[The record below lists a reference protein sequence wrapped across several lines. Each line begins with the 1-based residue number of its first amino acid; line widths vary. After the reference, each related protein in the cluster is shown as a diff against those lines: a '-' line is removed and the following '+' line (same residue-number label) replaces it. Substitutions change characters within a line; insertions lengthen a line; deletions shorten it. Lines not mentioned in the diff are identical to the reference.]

1 MHTTPL
7 IALSVLAS
15 TAAAAVHIVEAGED
29 GLKFNPES
37 TKAAVGDTIEFH
49 FYPTGHSVAQSSFEE
64 PCKPLN
70 STSFYSGPI
79 NVSSGQSNEVFTI
92 TVENEDPIWYYCAAV
107 GHCEG
112 GMVGVINGPSSGSK
126 TIANYAKAAAKVSD
140 GEAPSK
146 TGGGTLGKAA
156 SATASSSGSA
166 TASGSSTGSAAS
178 ATGSGSTTASGSSS
192 GTTTGSA
199 ASATSSGSNA
209 GLEARGDIRWGLMSV
224 GLAMA
229 GLVAGF
235 MV

>member
-1 MHTTPL
+1 MHSASL
-7 IALSVLAS
+7 IALSVLTS

-29 GLKFNPES
+29 GLKFSPES
-37 TKAAVGDTIEFH
+37 TKAAVGDKIEFH
-49 FYPTGHSVAQSSFEE
+49 FYPTSHSVAQSSFED

-70 STSFYSGPI
+70 SSSFYSGPI
-79 NVSSGQSNEVFTI
+79 TVSEGQSDQVFTI
-92 TVENEDPIWYYCAAV
+92 TVENEDPIWYYCAAT

-126 TIANYAKAAAKVSD
+126 TIEKYAEAAAKVSD

-156 SATASSSGSA
+156 SASASSSGSA

-178 ATGSGSTTASGSSS
+178 ATGSGSATSSGSSS

-199 ASATSSGSNA
+199 ASSTSSGSSA
-209 GLEARGDIRWGLMSV
+209 GGEARGDIRWGLMTV

-229 GLVAGF
+229 GVVAGF